1 MYLVDT
7 NILSIGAPGPRERPA
22 EWEQWLDAHSDGL
35 FLSAVTVAEVCEGI
49 ASLKRAGAAARASRL
64 GDWLEAVVHLYGDR
78 ILPFGVAEARLA
90 GVLMDRARG
99 AGNSP
104 GFADLAIAATAASHD
119 LAILTRNVRHFAPLG
134 ARVVN
139 PFEILPA

>member
-7 NILSIGAPGPRERPA
+7 NILSIGAPGPRERPVGR
-22 EWEQWLDAHSDGL
+22 ERWMDTHSDEL

-49 ASLKRAGAAARASRL
+49 ARLKRTGATARARRL

-78 ILPFGVAEARLA
+78 ILPFGVREARLA
-90 GVLMDRARG
+90 GMLMDRVRG
-99 AGNSP
+99 TGGSP
-104 GFADLAIAATAASHD
+104 GFADLAIAATAASRD
-119 LAILTRNVRHFAPLG
+119 LTILTRNERHFAPVG